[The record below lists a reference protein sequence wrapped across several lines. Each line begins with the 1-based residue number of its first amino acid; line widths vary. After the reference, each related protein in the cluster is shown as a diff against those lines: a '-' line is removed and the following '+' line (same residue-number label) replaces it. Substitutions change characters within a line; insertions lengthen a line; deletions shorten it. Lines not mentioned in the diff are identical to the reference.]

1 MTRKASRISRALR
14 AKQPL
19 GLLVNFCQA
28 ARAGRLRDNS
38 GGQRPPRSGAQ
49 QAAGQESSLSYRTD
63 IDGLRAIAV
72 TSVVLFHAGV
82 WPLRSGYVGVDIFFV
97 ISGFLIG
104 GIIYRDAA
112 KNRFSFTTFYARRA
126 RRILPALFLVIVASL
141 TAGLFLLSPAE
152 LRRLGVS
159 AGSAL
164 AAVSNFRFSLYTYY
178 FSPDAR
184 LDPMLMTWSL
194 GVEEQFYFIFPF
206 VLLALRRFSAPSN
219 FVALLALSLASLAF
233 SVLST
238 AKAPTAAF
246 YLLPTRAW
254 ELGAGALL
262 AIWQAQGGRCLSDV
276 TAQAISIVGLAMIA
290 TSLVVFDEHTPFPGA
305 AALLPVLGT
314 VALIASE
321 GSGLNVTFLGHRIP
335 VGIGRIS
342 YSWYLWHW
350 PLMTFTRICSFGPPS
365 LSVLLLM
372 ALISLLLAVVS
383 WRFVEQPFRKPAS
396 PDGLAIFRYTLAAAT
411 LILVPVGLWQT
422 NGLPQR
428 FPSQVAQIENAAIDW
443 QKHQPCIAP
452 YEAVAPN
459 SSSECI
465 SVGPTQPAIAI
476 IGDSH
481 AGALGWGVRE
491 LAKQQ
496 GWGFEVLAMAACRP
510 LRSVTVWRS
519 DHPNFAKDC
528 SSFMDAAFA
537 RVNHDT
543 SVHTVILAGFWAPPL
558 LLDPKEEKYY
568 DLRRPDGGEPG
579 ASLLDKGLSQA
590 VGELTAAG
598 KQVFVAEDVPVW
610 IFDPVRIAVVQE
622 MSYRNTIQST
632 LEPGLISK
640 NGIGAVAFHSP
651 PIDRLVLDTATNAGA
666 RYLKLASMFCT
677 KGICHYQ
684 DGRDLLYADGSHLSP
699 QGAIRALSPWV
710 GLLFN
715 QSTVQYSNH

>member
-1 MTRKASRISRALR
+1 MI
-14 AKQPL
+14 
-19 GLLVNFCQA
+19 V
-28 ARAGRLRDNS
+28 D
-38 GGQRPPRSGAQ
+38 GQRLTRSGAQ
-49 QAAGQESSLSYRTD
+49 QAPGQEPSLPYRRD

-112 KNRFSFTTFYARRA
+112 KGRFSFTTFYARRA
-126 RRILPALFLVIVASL
+126 RRILPALFSVIFASL

-164 AAVSNFRFSLYTYY
+164 AAASNLRFSLYTYY
-178 FSPDAR
+178 FSPDAH

-219 FVALLALSLASLAF
+219 FVALLALSLVSLAF
-233 SVLST
+233 SVMAT

-246 YLLPTRAW
+246 YLLPTRGW

-262 AIWQAQGGRCLSDV
+262 AIRQAQVGRCLSNV
-276 TAQAISIVGLAMIA
+276 AAQAISVVGLGVIV
-290 TSLVVFDEHTPFPGA
+290 TSLVVFDEYTPFPGA
-305 AALLPVLGT
+305 SALLPVLGT
-314 VALIASE
+314 VAVIASD
-321 GSGLNVTFLGHRIP
+321 GSPLNVTILGHRIP
-335 VGIGRIS
+335 VAIGKIS

-350 PLMTFTRICSFGPPS
+350 PLMTFTRICSFGSPS
-365 LSVLLLM
+365 VPVLLLI
-372 ALISLLLAVVS
+372 ALISLLIAVVS
-383 WRFVEQPFRKPAS
+383 WRFVEQPFRRPAI
-396 PDGLAIFRYTLAAAT
+396 PDSSAIFRYALMAAM
-411 LILVPVGLWQT
+411 LMLVPVRLWLT

-428 FPSQVAQIENAAIDW
+428 FPSHVAQMENAAIDW

-459 SSSECI
+459 SSLECI
-465 SVGPTQPAIAI
+465 SVDPSQPAIAI

-491 LAKQQ
+491 LARQR

-510 LRSVTVWRS
+510 LRGVTVWRR
-519 DHPNFAKDC
+519 DHPNFMKNC

-537 RVNHDT
+537 RVTHDT
-543 SVHTVILAGFWAPPL
+543 SVHAVILAGFWAPPL

-568 DLRRPDGGEPG
+568 DLRRPDGGEAG
-579 ASLLDKGLSQA
+579 ASLLAKGLNQA
-590 VGELTAAG
+590 VSELTDAG
-598 KQVFVAEDVPVW
+598 KQVFVAEDVPAW
-610 IFDPVRIAVVQE
+610 IFDPVRIAIVQE
-622 MSYRNTIQST
+622 MPYRNSIQSA

-651 PIDRLVLDTATNAGA
+651 AIDRLVLDAATDAGA
-666 RYLKLASMFCT
+666 RYLMLASTFCT
-677 KGICHYQ
+677 GEVCHYQ

-710 GLLFN
+710 GLLFTQN
-715 QSTVQYSNH
+715 VQYSIH